1 MTAIVERAVLTAEAP
16 AIMAW
21 AARADWTVRFDADG
35 RTLTAS
41 TIHPVTR
48 TVVVFHA
55 DLEGYPAI
63 PPAWSCR
70 NADGAVTPSAFPLP
84 GSRTGIPGS
93 IFHAAML
100 ICAPWN
106 RLAYGVHGGPHT
118 DWTVLTEWKT
128 VPGGVTKAHT
138 LADMLSA
145 IALNLAASP
154 GTAAP

>member
-1 MTAIVERAVLTAEAP
+1 VERAVLTAEAP
-16 AIMAW
+16 AIEAW
-21 AARADWTVRFDADG
+21 AARAGWAVHVDAGG
-35 RTLTAS
+35 RVLTAW

-48 TVVVFHA
+48 TVIVFHA

-70 NADGAVTPSAFPLP
+70 DENGDVTPSAFPLP
-84 GSRTGIPGS
+84 GSRIGIPGS

-118 DWTVLTEWKT
+118 DWTALTEWKT
-128 VPGGVTKAHT
+128 VPGDVTRAHT
-138 LADMLSA
+138 LADMLSV

-154 GTAAP
+154 GTAAR